1 MPLTA
6 PSGRRLMLA
15 PTAIALMVVIVDLSG
30 GLPAGLAVP
39 GLGLLA
45 LAQLGLLLGA
55 RHAEGAPP
63 AAPPAPER
71 RQATAIEGLRRP
83 VGAVL
88 GLLDL
93 LLASSGLSR
102 AARADVQAARM
113 GAADLALL
121 LRDMAQSGPQT
132 AALAP
137 VRIDETIEQ
146 VAALLRGSA
155 AQAGTR
161 LSTAIALGTHATWRG
176 DSMRLRILLT
186 HLAEAAIEA
195 TPGGEVR
202 LEARQTGQGGLELI
216 VADTGSGLTEDQQ
229 SHLFDAAG
237 GAEAGRALAMCRDL
251 ATGLGAIL
259 RVSSAIGRGT
269 AIALT
274 LPWPRIEE
282 PPPAA
287 PQSAPPAAPQSAPP
301 AAPQSAPPAATQ
313 SVPPQRP
320 RVLVVDDVP
329 VNRRLLRAL
338 LERADCLV
346 QEAEGGTMAL
356 AALAGGRFDVVL
368 MDIYMPGMEGLEA
381 TRRIRAMPGAASR
394 VPVLMVTSEDDPDTR
409 IAARAAGAQGFLVK
423 PVSLEDLTAALA
435 EVLWRARNMP
445 GQG

>member
-287 PQSAPPAAPQSAPP
+287 PQSAPPAA
-301 AAPQSAPPAATQ
+301 TQ

>member
-1 MPLTA
+1 
-6 PSGRRLMLA
+6 MLA
-15 PTAIALMVVIVDLSG
+15 PTALALMVVMLDLSG

-45 LAQLGLLLGA
+45 LAQLWLLLGA

-63 AAPPAPER
+63 AAPPAPVR
-71 RQATAIEGLRRP
+71 RQATAPEGLRRP
-83 VGAVL
+83 IGAVL

-113 GAADLALL
+113 GTADLALL
-121 LRDMAQSGPQT
+121 LRDMAEPGPQT
-132 AALAP
+132 ADLVP
-137 VRIDETIEQ
+137 VRIDETVEQ

-161 LSTAIALGTHATWRG
+161 LSTAIALGTHASWHG
-176 DSMRLRILLT
+176 DPIRLRILLT
-186 HLAEAAIEA
+186 HLAEAAIKA

-202 LEARQTGQGGLELI
+202 LEARQTGQGGLQLI
-216 VADTGSGLTEDQQ
+216 VADTGSGMTADQQ
-229 SHLFDAAG
+229 SRLFDAAG
-237 GAEAGRALAMCRDL
+237 GAGAGRDLALCRDL
-251 ATGLGAIL
+251 ATRLGAML
-259 RVSSAIGRGT
+259 RVSSAVGRGT
-269 AIALT
+269 AIALA
-274 LPWPRIEE
+274 LPWSRIEE
-282 PPPAA
+282 PPLAA
-287 PQSAPPAAPQSAPP
+287 TNPAPPPL
-301 AAPQSAPPAATQ
+301 
-313 SVPPQRP
+313 RP

-356 AALAGGRFDVVL
+356 AALADGPFDLVL

-381 TRRIRAMPGAASR
+381 TRRIRALRGAASR
-394 VPVLMVTSEDDPDTR
+394 VPVLMVTSEDDPDAR
-409 IAARAAGAQGFLVK
+409 AAARAAGARGFLVK
-423 PVSLEDLTAALA
+423 PVSLEELTAALA
-435 EVLWRARNMP
+435 EVLSRARNMP